1 MRSLALCIVV
11 LMFASASGGVA
22 QMPSA
27 TANPQIY
34 GQYPIAYKEIIT
46 RWLGTKLL
54 DPASA
59 QIEWLN
65 EPKAADLVRKGQH
78 NYGYLVELKV
88 NSRNRFG
95 AYTGKQK
102 YTVLLRNGEIVK
114 ADGFGVKEQ

>member
-1 MRSLALCIVV
+1 MRLLALSI
-11 LMFASASGGVA
+11 LSMFALVNACA
-22 QMPSA
+22 QPGAMPSA
-27 TANPQIY
+27 TANPAQY
-34 GQYPIAYKEIIT
+34 GVYPIAWKEIIT
-46 RWLGTKLL
+46 RWLGERLL

-59 QIEWLN
+59 DIEWLG
-65 EPKAADLVRKGQH
+65 EPKAVDLIKKGQH

-114 ADGFGVKEQ
+114 SEGFGTKQ